1 MRNDD
6 NRCSCYKCSFLK
18 RSLSSGN
25 SLIYFCQKWQLR
37 CNGILPYKTV
47 KDSIGRECPF
57 FIQKQKQSQTQAVE
71 DNNKNNFDVI
81 A

>member
-1 MRNDD
+1 MGNND
-6 NRCSCYKCSFLK
+6 NRVSCYKCNFLK

-25 SLIYFCQKWQLR
+25 SLIYLCQKWQLR

-57 FIQKQKQSQTQAVE
+57 FISKQKLPKTQADE